1 MRSTGRNIFKK
12 IIVLVLKENTG
23 MFTTNSN
30 VYLLEL
36 WK

>member
-1 MRSTGRNIFKK
+1 MKYK
-12 IIVLVLKENTG
+12 QKQIIAPVVKENTG

-30 VYLLEL
+30 MSLLEL